1 MLLLKLKDPWNLDF
15 KCDFSNL
22 KEKKKKGN
30 SVYDFLGFGIWA
42 FTALGKSPYN
52 IMDFVWA
59 FTSFAKS
66 PYTLKFGIRRFEKY
80 QHNDK
85 WLFLY
90 NQSMDKTEV

>member
-15 KCDFSNL
+15 KWDFSNL
-22 KEKKKKGN
+22 KEKKKGN

-42 FTALGKSPYN
+42 FTALG
-52 IMDFVWA
+52 
-59 FTSFAKS
+59 KS